1 MPFLSL
7 STYNFRNLKNDKIDL
22 LSKEVY
28 FVGEN
33 GQGKSNLLEALYY
46 HFMKNFDELPID
58 YQNLVKVRGEKK
70 ESVVCDY
77 IAGMTDQYAIHI
89 YEDLHIPYVWKVV

>member
-46 HFMKNFDELPID
+46 SAYGSSFRTHTDSQIIKNGESNFSINSLYISLPLFVSE
-58 YQNLVKVRGEKK
+58 YCTFSNQA
-70 ESVVCDY
+70 SS
-77 IAGMTDQYAIHI
+77 
-89 YEDLHIPYVWKVV
+89 